1 MKGGNKSDAWGEPT
15 DTKIDGGS
23 YDTLIASLKDVVKT
37 TDELDKPAEKVSSS
51 YGDFYASVEP

>member
-1 MKGGNKSDAWGEPT
+1 MPGGPT

-23 YDTLIASLKDVVKT
+23 YDTLIASLKDVVKI